1 MNKENLSSRLGF
13 ILLSAGCAIGLGNV
27 WRFPYITG
35 KYGGAAF
42 VLIYLFFLVA
52 LGLPIVIAEFS
63 IGRSSGFSIGK
74 ALDTLE
80 KPGTKWHWFKYAAYA
95 GTIILMA
102 FYANIS
108 GWILNYLYRMA
119 KGDFM
124 SLTPD
129 QISAGFGNM
138 VSDPVVQIIC
148 MVLVTAMGFSTC
160 YLGIQKGVERITK
173 PMMLVLF
180 ALIVALAIR
189 SCMLNGAGAGLE
201 YYLKP
206 DFGKLLGSNPGEVIF
221 AAMGQAVFTL
231 SVGQGSLMVFGSYI
245 DKKQSLTNEALWV
258 IFLDTF
264 IAIMAGLIIFPA
276 CSAFGVDPA
285 AGPVLLFITLPN
297 IFAAMG
303 GGQFW
308 GSLFF
313 LFMFFAALSTVI
325 TVFEGIVA
333 ASVDIFDVERKKAI
347 RILAPLL
354 MLLSLPCIFGFNIWS
369 GFQPLGP
376 GTCVL
381 DLEDFIVSNNVL
393 PLGSLLFILF
403 CTRNSGWG
411 WDNFVKEA
419 NTGLGTKLP
428 QCVRGYLT
436 YVLPLVIIYIYIQGY
451 ISIFCK

>member
-42 VLIYLFFLVA
+42 VLIYLFFLFA

-63 IGRSSGFSIGK
+63 IGRASSYSIGK
-74 ALDTLE
+74 SLDVLQ
-80 KPGTKWHWFKYAAYA
+80 KPNTKWHWFKYIAYA

-108 GWILNYLYRMA
+108 GWILNYLFKIV

-124 SLTPD
+124 NLTPE
-129 QISAGFGNM
+129 QIGAGFGNM

-148 MVLVTAMGFSTC
+148 MVLVTAIGFGIC

-173 PMMLVLF
+173 PMMLILF
-180 ALIVALAIR
+180 ALIVALAVR
-189 SCMLNGAGAGLE
+189 SCSLPNAAAGLE
-201 YYLKP
+201 YYLMP
-206 DFGKLLGSNPGEVIF
+206 DFGKLFSGNPGEVIF

-231 SVGQGSLMVFGSYI
+231 SVGQGSLMVFGAYI
-245 DKKQSLTNEALWV
+245 DRKQSLANEAIWV
-258 IFLDTF
+258 ILLDTF

-276 CSAFGVDPA
+276 CSSFGVDPA

-297 IFAAMG
+297 IFAAMH

-333 ASVDIFDVERKKAI
+333 STVDIFNLERKQAI
-347 RILAPLL
+347 KILAPLL
-354 MLLSLPCIFGFNIWS
+354 MMFSLPCIFGFNIWS
-369 GFQPLGP
+369 GFQPLGA

-403 CTRNSGWG
+403 CTRKNGWG
-411 WDNFVKEA
+411 WDNFIKET
-419 NTGLGTKLP
+419 NEGKGLHLP
-428 QCVRGYLT
+428 ESTRFYLT
-436 YVLPLVIIYIYIQGY
+436 YILPLGILAIYIQGY
-451 ISIFCK
+451 ISIFFK

>member
-42 VLIYLFFLVA
+42 VLIYLLFLFA
-52 LGLPIVIAEFS
+52 LGFPIVIAEFS
-63 IGRSSGFSIGK
+63 IGRASSYSIGK
-74 ALDTLE
+74 SLDVLQ
-80 KPGTKWHWFKYAAYA
+80 KPNTKWYWFKYIAYA

-108 GWILNYLYRMA
+108 GWILNYLFKMV

-124 SLTPD
+124 NLTPE
-129 QISAGFGNM
+129 QIGAGFGNM

-148 MVLVTAMGFSTC
+148 MVLVTAIGFGIC
-160 YLGIQKGVERITK
+160 YLGIKRGVERITK
-173 PMMLVLF
+173 PMMIVLF
-180 ALIVALAIR
+180 MLIVALALR
-189 SCMLNGAGAGLE
+189 SCLLPNAAAGLE
-201 YYLKP
+201 YYLMP
-206 DFGKLLGSNPGEVIF
+206 DFGKLLSSNPGEVIF

-231 SVGQGSLMVFGSYI
+231 SVGQGSLMVFGAYI
-245 DKKQSLTNEALWV
+245 DRKQSLANEAIWV
-258 IFLDTF
+258 ILLDTF

-276 CSAFGVDPA
+276 CSSFGVDPA

-297 IFAAMG
+297 IFAAMHA
-303 GGQFW
+303 GQFW

-333 ASVDIFDVERKKAI
+333 STVDIFNLERKQAI
-347 RILAPLL
+347 KILAPLL
-354 MLLSLPCIFGFNIWS
+354 MLFSLPCIFGFNIWS
-369 GFQPLGP
+369 GFQPLGA

-403 CTRNSGWG
+403 CTRKNGWG
-411 WDNFVKEA
+411 WDNFIKET
-419 NTGLGTKLP
+419 NEGKGLHLP
-428 QCVRGYLT
+428 ESTRFYLT
-436 YVLPLVIIYIYIQGY
+436 YILPLGILAIYIQGY
-451 ISIFCK
+451 ISIFFK